1 MECYGNY
8 CDFSFSSDCS
18 MCLIRSFGHCLLN
31 DALNALNFMGLKF
44 HEILGNDFIVHSLIK
59 RILKTELGEF
69 VVKMKRSVLFLDALL
84 SSLSKYLAKTAH
96 NMFPLMLSPGPI
108 KSLIP

>member
-1 MECYGNY
+1 M
-8 CDFSFSSDCS
+8 
-18 MCLIRSFGHCLLN
+18 RS
-31 DALNALNFMGLKF
+31 KF
-44 HEILGNDFIVHSLIK
+44 DEILENDFIVDSLIK

-84 SSLSKYLAKTAH
+84 SNLSKYLAKTAH
-96 NMFPLMLSPGPI
+96 NMFPMMLSPGPI

>member
-1 MECYGNY
+1 
-8 CDFSFSSDCS
+8 
-18 MCLIRSFGHCLLN
+18 MCLIKSFGHCLLN
-31 DALNALNFMGLKF
+31 DALNALNFMRSKF
-44 HEILGNDFIVHSLIK
+44 DEILENDFIVDSLIK

-84 SSLSKYLAKTAH
+84 SNLSKYLAKTAH
-96 NMFPLMLSPGPI
+96 NMFPMMLSPGPI

>member
-1 MECYGNY
+1 
-8 CDFSFSSDCS
+8 
-18 MCLIRSFGHCLLN
+18 
-31 DALNALNFMGLKF
+31 MGLKF
-44 HEILGNDFIVHSLIK
+44 HEILENDFTVDSLIK

-96 NMFPLMLSPGPI
+96 NIDVKSWANKVLD
-108 KSLIP
+108 SLIHWL